1 MVRDQPQ
8 FPPKKIREPTKEE
21 KKALREWRRDDNKLC
36 SWLIAT
42 MEPSISEVMS
52 Y

>member
-1 MVRDQPQ
+1 MARDQSQ
-8 FPPKKIREPTKEE
+8 FQKKTEEPTEEE
-21 KKALREWRRDDNKLC
+21 KKAPREWRRDDNKVC
-36 SWLIAT
+36 SWLIVN